1 MITHYFSLTKI
12 ISIYTVLGGIVPS
25 LAPLKFVTAT
35 AIIGFI
41 YELFER
47 TFWSALLPG
56 KRRKRYLFFRLFF
69 LFFFFSFFH
78 RLISLF
84 FCISFLFFFFVF
96 VYFSYFLLRYL
107 IFFNQIFSLLI

>member
-1 MITHYFSLTKI
+1 MYICLYILYHILSYTYKNIRIITHYFSLTKI

-56 KRRKRYLFFRLFF
+56 KRRK
-69 LFFFFSFFH
+69 
-78 RLISLF
+78 
-84 FCISFLFFFFVF
+84 
-96 VYFSYFLLRYL
+96 
-107 IFFNQIFSLLI
+107 